1 VAFKAKRKPAPS
13 KPAKPAARRRSA
25 EPVSTEHRIAI
36 SGVALAVSYGRDRGE
51 RMELRGTATLNA
63 NAVGGGTRTT
73 GFVALAA
80 KKGAK
85 ISNRVAYAPASLNRN
100 LVFTLYVDEA
110 DLALFRDLFVTGTG
124 GEASDPSLIFWAR
137 TVRPL
142 AADETGAEP
151 VIEFGFRLDFDPGP

>member
-1 VAFKAKRKPAPS
+1 MKLMKKRKPAPAKSAS
-13 KPAKPAARRRSA
+13 KKRPA

-36 SGVALAVSYGRDRGE
+36 SGVALSVSYGRDRTE

-63 NAVGGGTRTT
+63 NVAAGSTRTT
-73 GFVALAA
+73 GFVALAL

-85 ISNRVAYAPASLNRN
+85 ISNRVTYAPASLNRN
-100 LVFTLYVDEA
+100 LVFTLYVDES
-110 DLALFRDLFVTGTG
+110 DLALFRELFVTGTG
-124 GEASDPSLIFWAR
+124 GEASDPALIFWAR

-142 AADETGAEP
+142 ATDEAGTES